1 MKSITSGSLVLFL
14 MAVFCMNPMPGRADT
29 AHESKKGSVTMHTY
43 VIFFGFTGQ
52 GIQKI
57 KDSPARV
64 EAAKQTVRSMG
75 GEIKA
80 FFGILGSQ
88 FDTMFILEA
97 PDDETVAKMVLSIAS
112 GGNVRTETHRLFTE
126 DEYTKI
132 ISALPGSA
140 DVAKHAVIEKGD
152 RDMKY
157 PDIMEVAPKGIKVL
171 FENDR
176 VRVLDAR
183 REPGAIEPEHSHP
196 PYVVYVLSD
205 ASQKITTP
213 DGKVVEK
220 HLKAGQV
227 LWSEA
232 VTHSVVYMG
241 KTEAHILAVEL
252 KK

>member
-1 MKSITSGSLVLFL
+1 MKSIAKGSLVFL
-14 MAVFCMNPMPGRADT
+14 LLVVFFGNPLPCRAGTDHDT
-29 AHESKKGSVTMHTY
+29 EKGATMHTY
-43 VIFFGFTGQ
+43 MVFFGFTAQ
-52 GIQKI
+52 GVRNI
-57 KDSPARV
+57 KESPARV
-64 EAAKQTVRSMG
+64 EAAKRTVKSMG
-75 GEIKA
+75 GEMKA
-80 FFGILGSQ
+80 FYGILGSQ
-88 FDTMFILEA
+88 FDTIFILKA
-97 PDDETVAKMVLSIAS
+97 PSDVAVAKMVLAIAS

-126 DEYTKI
+126 DEYRSI

-140 DVAKHAVIEKGD
+140 GVAKHAVIEKGG
-152 RDMKY
+152 RDMKHS
-157 PDIMEVAPKGIKVL
+157 DIMEVAPKGIKVL

-176 VRVLDAR
+176 VRVLDSR
-183 REPGAIEPEHSHP
+183 HEPGEIEPEHSHP
-196 PYVVYVLSD
+196 PYVIYVLSD

-232 VTHSVVYMG
+232 VTHSVVYTG